1 MIVRIFCAI
10 CCIGEGYF
18 RHFCCRPT
26 HVGRGL
32 KYSKSTGEEP
42 NRKVVIKPSGKQS
55 YRGKSDGSRQN
66 RRGRDEYKKT
76 AAPREEAADLA
87 EKPTEHK
94 AVESKTLDDNVKLY
108 SKIEL

>member
-32 KYSKSTGEEP
+32 KFLLTPIFLILLRSPYA
-42 NRKVVIKPSGKQS
+42 
-55 YRGKSDGSRQN
+55 
-66 RRGRDEYKKT
+66 RRAWVEILWCCFWRYFYMSPYARRAWVEMDFEK
-76 AAPREEAADLA
+76 ADA
-87 EKPTEHK
+87 MIERSPY
-94 AVESKTLDDNVKLY
+94 ARRAWVEIFS
-108 SKIEL
+108 S